1 MKIFSIILLLLSF
14 QSYATAEKGVVVNIL
29 PDKLTLSINCEAQVK
44 LQRLITEPKK
54 FSVGYSCKNSTNG
67 SYYMDFRLNDM
78 DIVAD
83 FSDGAAKMDVNKTK
97 FNSYTL
103 YELFI
108 ESKKGEKFTFVSYCT
123 KDVCLDLVGNYE
135 KEVKDSIT
143 SQLRG

>member
-1 MKIFSIILLLLSF
+1 MKILSIILLFITF
-14 QSYATAEKGVVVNIL
+14 QSTAMAEKGLVVNIL
-29 PDKLTLSINCEAQVK
+29 PDKLTLSIDCEAQVK
-44 LQRLITEPKK
+44 LQLLKTEPKK

-67 SYYMDFRLNDM
+67 SYYMDFRLNDI

-83 FSDGAAKMDVNKTK
+83 FDDGLAKVDVNKTK
-97 FNSYTL
+97 FKSYTL

-108 ESKKGEKFTFVSYCT
+108 ESEKGEKLKFVSYCT